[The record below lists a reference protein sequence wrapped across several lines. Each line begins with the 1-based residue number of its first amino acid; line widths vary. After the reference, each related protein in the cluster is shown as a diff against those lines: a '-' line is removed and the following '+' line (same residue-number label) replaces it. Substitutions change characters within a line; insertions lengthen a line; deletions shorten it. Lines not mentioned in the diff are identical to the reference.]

1 MAQFK
6 APRRAPEEAAKLRQ
20 RAPYVLHVDYPD
32 GAPKGTPA
40 YWEVHKRTEDG
51 FEVVVNQLNMTP
63 LRFDS
68 REAAQACLETH
79 TVMYVIDKVFD

>member
-1 MAQFK
+1 MSKFK
-6 APRRAPEEAAKLRQ
+6 APKMSKDSVSRMKQ
-20 RAPYVLHVDYPD
+20 RAPYVLHFDYPED
-32 GAPKGTPA
+32 AEKGTPA

-51 FEVVVNQLNMTP
+51 FEVVVNQLNLTP

-79 TVMYVIDKVFD
+79 TIMHVLDKVFD